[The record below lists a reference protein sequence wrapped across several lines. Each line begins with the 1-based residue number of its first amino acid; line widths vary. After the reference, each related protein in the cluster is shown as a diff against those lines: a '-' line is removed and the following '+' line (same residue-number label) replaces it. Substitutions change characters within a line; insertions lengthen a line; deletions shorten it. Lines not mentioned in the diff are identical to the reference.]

1 VSLADPVAAFR
12 LDGRVAVVTGASS
25 GIGQRMAAVLHA
37 AGAQVVAAARRE
49 DRLKALAEECD
60 GLFPVAV
67 DLSTP
72 SGRELLT
79 ESALERFGKVDV
91 LVNNAGVGYPYPAE
105 DESLDHWASVI
116 EVNQTAVF
124 HLSQLVGRSM
134 LERGSGVMVN
144 VASILG
150 LVASGQIP
158 QVSYAASKGA
168 IVNMTRELAVQ
179 WARRGIRVNAIA
191 LGWFLSEMTQEM
203 FDDEGGR
210 TFIRR
215 NTPMGRPGELAE
227 LDGALLYLASD
238 ASSYTTGTILAVDG
252 GWVAR

>member
-1 VSLADPVAAFR
+1 MTPDPLAAFR

-25 GIGQRMAAVLHA
+25 GIGERFAAVLHA
-37 AGAQVVAAARRE
+37 AGAQVVAAARRK
-49 DRLKALAEECD
+49 DRLDALEASCA
-60 GLFPVAV
+60 GLVGIAADISVA
-67 DLSTP
+67 
-72 SGRELLT
+72 SGREELVAQ
-79 ESALERFGKVDV
+79 ALERFGRIDV
-91 LVNNAGVGYPYPAE
+91 LVNNAGRGYPNPAE
-105 DESLDHWASVI
+105 SEDLDHWNDVI

-124 HLSQLVGRSM
+124 HLSQLAGRAM
-134 LERGSGVMVN
+134 LEQGSGVIVN

-168 IVNMTRELAVQ
+168 VVNMTRELAVQ

-191 LGWFLSEMTQEM
+191 PGWFLSEMTQEM
-203 FDDEGGR
+203 FDDESGR

-238 ASSYTTGTILAVDG
+238 ASSYTTGVILAVDG

>member
-1 VSLADPVAAFR
+1 VAIDPLAMFR

-25 GIGQRMAAVLHA
+25 GIGARFAEVLHA
-37 AGAQVVAAARRE
+37 AGATVVAVARRE
-49 DRLKALAEECD
+49 DRLQALADECEGIVPLAADLATAAAREE
-60 GLFPVAV
+60 LVAAV
-67 DLSTP
+67 
-72 SGRELLT
+72 
-79 ESALERFGKVDV
+79 LEEHGKVDV
-91 LVNNAGVGYPYPAE
+91 LVNNAGIGFPWPAE
-105 DESLDHWASVI
+105 DESLEHWSSVI
-116 EVNQTAVF
+116 EINQTAVF
-124 HLSQLVGRSM
+124 HLCQLCGRSM
-134 LERGSGVMVN
+134 LERGSGVIVN

-158 QVSYAASKGA
+158 QISYTASKGA
-168 IVNMTRELAVQ
+168 VVNMTRELAVQ

-191 LGWFLSEMTQEM
+191 PGWFLSEMTQEM

-238 ASSYTTGTILAVDG
+238 ASTYTTGVILAVDG